1 MKVLLFQTHVNDKKH
16 GLEFDKDRVSYRHK
30 NFDAVLSKSFRDEL
44 TATMIKK
51 SLKYPLELELSNEDY
66 FLKPKTYTKAD
77 GTKGVKT
84 RITILSAR
92 SIEQGQFESK
102 TLDELCDIY
111 EQEMAEKSGEVDAD

>member
-30 NFDAVLSKSFRDEL
+30 NFDAVLSKAFRDEL

-51 SLKYPLELELSNEDY
+51 SLKYPLELELNTDDY

-111 EQEMAEKSGEVDAD
+111 EQEMAEKSGEIDAD

>member
-44 TATMIKK
+44 TAVMIKK
-51 SLKYPLELELSNEDY
+51 SLKYPLELELGIDDY

-84 RITILSAR
+84 RITILHAE
-92 SIEQGQFESK
+92 SIEQGKFESK

-111 EQEMAEKSGEVDAD
+111 EQEMAEKSSEIDVD